1 MHLSR
6 VVAAAVALSAGCSI
20 AAMQAIAETVG
31 KAVSVKTM
39 VTGDRGELKRA
50 DPVSRDERIRT
61 NNIGLG
67 QFQFIDGTKLAV
79 GPNSSIVI
87 DEYVLGERNR
97 VKKLTINATKG
108 AFRWISGRSPSSA
121 YEITTPVGSL
131 GVRGTA
137 FDVFVG
143 GDTAMM
149 VLLSGSG
156 EWCTDPAR
164 RNCVIVDRPCQFI
177 VARRGGVSDP
187 QPVSR
192 GAINQ
197 FGAAAAFPFLINNRQ
212 LLSSYRLG
220 RNNCGMGGRVGN
232 RSNDSKVRPER
243 SRPERST
250 PPGDGCQECSPE

>member
-6 VVAAAVALSAGCSI
+6 VVAAAVALSAGFSI
-20 AAMQAIAETVG
+20 AATLAMAETVG
-31 KAVSVKTM
+31 KAVSVKTR

-67 QFQFIDGTKLAV
+67 QFQFVDGTKLAV

-97 VKKLTINATKG
+97 VKKLSINATKG
-108 AFRWISGRSPSSA
+108 AFRWISGKSPSSA

-220 RNNCGMGGRVGN
+220 RNNCGMGMKVPD
-232 RSNDSKVRPER
+232 RSTNSRDRPARTPPQR
-243 SRPERST
+243 SR
-250 PPGDGCQECSPE
+250 DQEGGIE

>member
-6 VVAAAVALSAGCSI
+6 VLAAAVALSAGFSI
-20 AAMQAIAETVG
+20 AATLAMAETVG
-31 KAVSVKTM
+31 KAVSVKTR

-67 QFQFIDGTKLAV
+67 QFQFVDGTKLAV

-97 VKKLTINATKG
+97 VKKLSINATKG
-108 AFRWISGRSPSSA
+108 AFRWISGKSPSSA

-164 RNCVIVDRPCQFI
+164 RNCVTVDRPCQFI

-220 RNNCGMGGRVGN
+220 TNNCGMGM
-232 RSNDSKVRPER
+232 KVPD
-243 SRPERST
+243 RST
-250 PPGDGCQECSPE
+250 NSRDRPARTPPQRSQDPGQDGIE